1 MSLSKNKKY
10 KPRYI
15 TSIDRIPQLRAEN
28 RSGLLSAYG
37 PYAFRTNDYYL
48 SLIDWDDPD
57 DPIRKI
63 VIPDIGEIDDWG
75 ELDASNEQ
83 RYTRVP
89 GLEHKYDSVALLL
102 VNDVCGS
109 YCRFCFRKRLFMK
122 DNDEVHRDVAEAV
135 EYIREHGEITDV
147 LITGGDP
154 LLMSTRRLDEL
165 LATLR
170 TIEHVDVIRIGSKL
184 PAFDPYRIL
193 NDEALQDTFERH
205 TGPDKRLYLVCHF
218 NHPREMTSQAVACL
232 DAVQKRGVMT
242 VNQTPILAGIND
254 GPEVL
259 TELFRRCSANGVPPY
274 YVFQCRP
281 TAGNRPFAVPVERAY
296 KIFETAKMRGSGLAK
311 RARLC
316 MSHESGKIEVLGLT
330 ARHVIFK
337 YHRAADP
344 DLSGRVMIFRR
355 NPAAYWFD
363 DYHELVDEYQ
373 LENPYESPILLP
385 GEDTRYLRN
394 LG

>member
-1 MSLSKNKKY
+1 MSLRKEKKY

-28 RSGLLSAYG
+28 RDGLLSAYG
-37 PYAFRTNDYYL
+37 PYAFRSNDYYL

-63 VIPDIGEIDDWG
+63 VIPDIGEMDDWG

-102 VNDVCGS
+102 VNGVCGS

-122 DNDEVHRDVAEAV
+122 DNDEVHRDVTDAV
-135 EYIREHGEITDV
+135 EYIREHGETPDV

-165 LATLR
+165 LAALR

-184 PAFDPYRIL
+184 PAFDPFRIL
-193 NDEALQDTFERH
+193 NDEPLQDTFERH

-218 NHPREMTSQAVACL
+218 NHPREMTSEAVACL

-242 VNQTPILAGIND
+242 VNQTPILSGIND
-254 GPEVL
+254 DAEVL

-296 KIFETAKMRGSGLAK
+296 KVFETAKMRGSGLAK

-330 ARHVIFK
+330 ARHAIFK

-355 NPAAYWFD
+355 NPLAYWFD
-363 DYHELVDEYQ
+363 DYRELVDEYQ
-373 LENPYESPILLP
+373 LENPYESRILLP
-385 GEDTRYLRN
+385 GEETRYLRN